1 MDNLPQKYNFF
12 LIFIVISKEKISIDI
27 HIILSDKNS
36 VKHLEQSKRDR
47 NQNLT
52 RQRYKMCS
60 YCEISGECYQFLR
73 FNFYL
78 CPVIDI
84 YRPFVQA
91 QKADEGMTG

>member
-1 MDNLPQKYNFF
+1 
-12 LIFIVISKEKISIDI
+12 
-27 HIILSDKNS
+27 
-36 VKHLEQSKRDR
+36 
-47 NQNLT
+47 
-52 RQRYKMCS
+52 MCS